1 VNYELAALT
10 PEHLAEILA
19 IRQEIDRDVRELVE
33 SGVASGNFDTP
44 NPRMAAVALLS
55 LGIDLARWYRDD
67 GTWRPEDIADRY
79 AEMALRIVGARHL

>member
-1 VNYELAALT
+1 MSWPRSPPSTSPRSVRSAF
-10 PEHLAEILA
+10 
-19 IRQEIDRDVRELVE
+19 RELVE
-33 SGVASGNFDTP
+33 SGVASGDFDTP

-67 GTWRPEDIADRY
+67 GTWRPADIADRY